1 MPTRAAKLVFALLAS
16 TVLFA
21 QTQAPA
27 PRPQTA
33 REALIEMV
41 TGGEKG
47 LTKHLTV
54 EVQELLNKP
63 ENKQNANGLMMLNG
77 MQHQVGS
84 DVQTFTSGS
93 TLLVFNEPAQ
103 HSKFEIHIDSDDL
116 SGDQDSL
123 QLSVHTFRDGQEQQD
138 LQDGLNLMSS
148 RITITMKRQQ
158 NIWRLDDVALGI
170 EFPLGDPEFLKKTFF
185 KSAAGAATGNGVFV
199 PAPHTEVKVEKPKAF
214 DPSGMVAMLAFAER
228 SFASQHP
235 DIGFTCSLQELTDAG
250 KTFGLDQQ
258 LASGSYLG
266 YKWSVS
272 GCEGKPAGS
281 FQIIAEPIAQGR
293 GAKAVC
299 TDATQNLRASDDGRG
314 STCLVGG
321 TVRAIQDESDGGMIG
336 IKVPVESDQPKP

>member
-1 MPTRAAKLVFALLAS
+1 MPTRIARLVFALCAS

-33 REALIEMV
+33 REALIEMI

-47 LTKHLTV
+47 LMKHLTV
-54 EVQELLNKP
+54 EVQDLLNKP
-63 ENKQNANGLMMLNG
+63 ENKQSASGLAMLNG
-77 MQHQVGS
+77 MQHQAGP
-84 DVQTFTSGS
+84 DMQTFAAGP
-93 TLLVFNEPAQ
+93 TLLTFNEPAQ
-103 HSKFEIHIDSDDL
+103 HSKLEVHIDSDDL

-123 QLSVHTFRDGQEQQD
+123 QLSLRSFHDGQEQREAQD
-138 LQDGLNLMSS
+138 EWNLMSS
-148 RITITMKRQQ
+148 HITITMKKQQ
-158 NIWRLDDVALGI
+158 DIWRMNDVAFGI
-170 EFPLGDPEFLKKTFF
+170 ELPLGDPEFLKKTFL
-185 KSAAGAATGNGVFV
+185 KAAGGAAAGYTFA
-199 PAPHTEVKVEKPKAF
+199 APSARTELKAEKPKAF
-214 DPSGMVAMLAFAER
+214 DPSMMVTMLAFAER

-235 DIGFTCSLQELTDAG
+235 DIGFTCSWQELTDAG
-250 KTFGLDQQ
+250 QGLGLDQI
-258 LASGSYLG
+258 ASGSYSG

-314 STCLVGG
+314 STCLASGKVS
-321 TVRAIQDESDGGMIG
+321 AIQDEGDGGMVG
-336 IKVPVESDQPKP
+336 VKLSVDPDQR